1 MAIPPLFRLIDEGEP
16 AIAAMFKAD
25 WRVAAFTS
33 VLVILTCLIVSLAP
47 ALHTSRIAWRSA
59 GAGVPQATGRLRRG
73 ILAAQIAVATVLVLS
88 ATLLTRGI
96 ERALATPVDFALHTT
111 TAAII
116 QPPPGR
122 PWDAAAARQIRTALA
137 RQARASEVP
146 IALAG
151 LDARA

>member
-16 AIAAMFKAD
+16 AIAAMFALD

-33 VLVILTCLIVSLAP
+33 VFVVLTCLIVSLAP

-59 GAGVPQATGRLRRG
+59 GAGMPQATGRLRRG

-96 ERALATPVDFALHTT
+96 ERALATPADFALHTT
-111 TAAII
+111 TAAIV
-116 QPPPGR
+116 QLPPR
-122 PWDAAAARQIRTALA
+122 
-137 RQARASEVP
+137 SEEHTSE
-146 IALAG
+146 LQ
-151 LDARA
+151 